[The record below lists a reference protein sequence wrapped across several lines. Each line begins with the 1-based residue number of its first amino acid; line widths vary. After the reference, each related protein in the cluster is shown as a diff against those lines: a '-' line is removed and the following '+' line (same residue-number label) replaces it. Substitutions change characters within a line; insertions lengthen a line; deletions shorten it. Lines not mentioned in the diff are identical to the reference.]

1 MEFDDENLIII
12 NNIIVNDVVVVAVV
26 VYWVDAVY
34 GLVGC
39 CC

>member
-12 NNIIVNDVVVVAVV
+12 NNIIVNDVVVVAVG

-34 GLVGC
+34 GLV
-39 CC
+39 

>member
-34 GLVGC
+34 GLLGC
-39 CC
+39 

>member
-34 GLVGC
+34 GLV
-39 CC
+39 

>member
-26 VYWVDAVY
+26 VYWVDDVY

>member
-12 NNIIVNDVVVVAVV
+12 NNIIVNDLVVAAVV